1 VKPRTVDYIIVGAG
15 SAGCTLASRLT
26 EDRDVNVLVLED
38 DADALA
44 ARVVELAGARAPT
57 GVRTAP

>member
-1 VKPRTVDYIIVGAG
+1 MESVFDQ
-15 SAGCTLASRLT
+15 
-26 EDRDVNVLVLED
+26 VNVLVLED

-44 ARVVELAGARAPT
+44 ARVVELAGARATT